1 MQGPGPIEPGSSLEP
16 SSLPVIASKPPPPA
30 ATDSG
35 IEGGLLEREGSAGE
49 DEDEED
55 EDAGFAK
62 GKVSPVR
69 QMTTTDPYSNLNAAF
84 GEYAVDAPRPGAA
97 GQNAALF

>member
-1 MQGPGPIEPGSSLEP
+1 
-16 SSLPVIASKPPPPA
+16 
-30 ATDSG
+30 
-35 IEGGLLEREGSAGE
+35 LLEREASAGE

-84 GEYAVDAPRPGAA
+84 GGYAVDAPQPGGA
-97 GQNAALF
+97 GQNAALLF